1 MAVGSSAKP
10 VDAVIVCYAE
20 TPALLKAEITAMK
33 RQTAGAGMSVTAEL
47 PLKVKREGKRA
58 VEHFGFVDGISQP
71 IVRGTARAAKGAAPM
86 HLLAPGEF
94 LFGYRDEH
102 GFYPSSPSVEAALDR
117 AGILSQ
123 VRRNR
128 QIPGQ
133 PPPPRDFGRNG
144 TFLVMRQFE
153 QHVELFDDYCRRAAL
168 QAADESGDPA
178 IDQRWVAAK
187 MLGRW
192 QDGSSLVRNPNGRPG
207 RGVDNDFALG
217 AEDPQGHACPLGS
230 HIRRSNPRDSLGEDR
245 ETQIR
250 IGKRHRILR
259 VGRTYVKKDRSGK
272 TEKGLLFMCLNA
284 DIERQYEFIQQ
295 TWVSSSSFQG
305 LVGETDPTIGA
316 RGGGGRFS
324 IPSWEK
330 VTVLKDVP
338 KFVTTKGGGYFF
350 MPSRS
355 ALRYMISRL

>member
-1 MAVGSSAKP
+1 MH
-10 VDAVIVCYAE
+10 VI
-20 TPALLKAEITAMK
+20 
-33 RQTAGAGMSVTAEL
+33 
-47 PLKVKREGKRA
+47 
-58 VEHFGFVDGISQP
+58 
-71 IVRGTARAAKGAAPM
+71 
-86 HLLAPGEF
+86 APGEF

-102 GFYPSSPSVEAALDR
+102 GFYPASPSVEAAQDR
-117 AGILSQ
+117 TGILSQ

-128 QIPGQ
+128 QVPGQ

-144 TFLVMRQFE
+144 SFMVVRQFE
-153 QHVELFDDYCRRAAL
+153 QHVELFDDYCREAAV
-168 QAADESGDPA
+168 QAAGETGDATITPH
-178 IDQRWVAAK
+178 WVAAK

-207 RGVDNDFALG
+207 RGADNDFALG

-259 VGRTYVKKDRSGK
+259 VGRTYEKKEKGGK
-272 TEKGLLFMCLNA
+272 TEKGLLFICLNA

-305 LVGETDPTIGA
+305 LVGEKDPTIGA
-316 RGGGGRFS
+316 RNGGGRFS

-330 VTVLKDVP
+330 VTVLKDMP
-338 KFVTTKGGGYFF
+338 QFVSTKGGGYFF

-355 ALRYMISRL
+355 ALRYLISRL